1 MRKLKNSGCDKIQNL
16 NCDKTKK
23 KQSNCDK
30 TQKLKL
36 WQNIKFEIATNSTEL
51 VKKKKNKNSN
61 CDKTYIMT
69 KLQTHKFKYQ
79 QNLKTQIWNKL
90 KNINCDKTKK
100 SNSYYWISKEKNFNC
115 FYQEQ
120 LDTSITDEMYFVQHF
135 NTLLF
140 FKPNILCEKMLS
152 HDLFVTMF
160 G

>member
-1 MRKLKNSGCDKIQNL
+1 MTKLKE
-16 NCDKTKK
+16 KK
-23 KQSNCDK
+23 HSNCDK
-30 TQKLKL
+30 AQKLKL
-36 WQNIKFEIATNSTEL
+36 WQNLKFEIATNSTEI

-115 FYQEQ
+115 FLLRTTWHLNNRWDVLCAAFWY
-120 LDTSITDEMYFVQHF
+120 LA
-135 NTLLF
+135 LF
-140 FKPNILCEKMLS
+140 F
-152 HDLFVTMF
+152 
-160 G
+160 